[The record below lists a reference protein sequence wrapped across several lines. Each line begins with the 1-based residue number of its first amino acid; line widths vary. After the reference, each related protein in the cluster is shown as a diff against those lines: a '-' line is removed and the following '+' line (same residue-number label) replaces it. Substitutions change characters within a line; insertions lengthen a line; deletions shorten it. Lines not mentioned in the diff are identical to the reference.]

1 MKKYLFPTA
10 LLIISVIFLAVFVTS
25 EKSGANDDY
34 LISPWKDKVSVTT
47 DQSDKYFTIVNKS
60 SSRQGGV
67 NISGW
72 FVRTEKRTLLP
83 IPQGTFLF
91 RQGIVNPLQD
101 IVLEP
106 GEKAIVASGQSPL
119 GVSFKI
125 NKCSPKLER
134 YQVFSPKI
142 SDDSEIKD
150 ESIFYNDCVEKHSND
165 FDFFKPEWR
174 VYLNSEAE
182 EGRILL
188 LDDEK
193 RLVAPLIKHS
203 KKSDAAGNG
212 NIK

>member
-10 LLIISVIFLAVFVTS
+10 LLIASVIFLVLFVVS
-25 EKSGANDDY
+25 GKSGTNDDY
-34 LISPWKDKVSVTT
+34 LISPWKDKVSVTIN
-47 DQSDKYFTIVNKS
+47 QSDKYFTIVNKS
-60 SSRQGGV
+60 DKNLLRQGGV

-72 FVRTEKRTLLP
+72 SVRTEKRTLLP

-106 GEKAIVASGQSPL
+106 GEKAIIVSDQSPI

-142 SDDSEIKD
+142 SVDSEI
-150 ESIFYNDCVEKHSND
+150 EGENIFYNDCVEKYSND
-165 FDFFKPEWR
+165 FDFFKLEWR
-174 VYLNSEAE
+174 VYLDSESE

-193 RLVAPLIKHS
+193 RLVASLIKHS
-203 KKSDAAGNG
+203 KKSNAAGD
-212 NIK
+212 